1 MKKTKD
7 TDYLH
12 ISARIRCIEG
22 QLLTNAQRTR
32 LAEAA
37 SAEEA
42 AKILTDQGWPDFDWR
57 DMNALEEVIRARRQ
71 PGDGAAV

>member
-42 AKILTDQGWPDFDWR
+42 AKILTDQGLSLIHISEPTR
-57 DMNALEEVIRARRQ
+57 
-71 PGDGAAV
+71 P

>member
-42 AKILTDQGWPDFDWR
+42 AKILTDQGWQAFDWR
-57 DMNALEEVIRARRQ
+57 DMNAL
-71 PGDGAAV
+71 

>member
-37 SAEEA
+37 SAEEEPKA
-42 AKILTDQGWPDFDWR
+42 
-57 DMNALEEVIRARRQ
+57 
-71 PGDGAAV
+71 